1 VAKKVVLAYSGGL
14 DTSVAVRWMTEE
26 WGTEVVAVA
35 ADVGQGGDFGSLRGR
50 ALAAG
55 AVEAVVVDCR
65 EEYARDFVAPALKA
79 NARYEGK
86 YPLVSSLSRPVIA
99 RHLVAAARQFG
110 ADAIAHGCTGKG
122 NDQVRFEVSSRAL
135 APDLEVL
142 APVRSWGLTRDDS
155 IGYAERYGIPVTVT
169 RDSPYSIDQN
179 LWGRTI
185 ECGVLEDPWQQPPE
199 EVFELTTPTASG
211 PTEMVIGF
219 EAGLPVT
226 VDGRALPL
234 HELVAE
240 VSRVV
245 GSYGWGRIDMVE
257 NRRVGIK
264 SREVYECPGALA
276 LIMAHSDLEDLTL
289 ERDLAHEKA
298 RLEPRWAELVYDGL
312 WFSPLKAA
320 LDAFIDD
327 SQRHVTGEVR
337 LRCELPGRCF
347 VAGRRS
353 PVGLYDY
360 DLATYESAD
369 RFHHEDAAG
378 FVRLWGL
385 GIETWAARQTTADPP
400 PAPVASPTATAPTP
414 VPPPSPAGMADRLD
428 LP

>member
-1 VAKKVVLAYSGGL
+1 MAKRVVLAYSGGL
-14 DTSVAVRWMTEE
+14 DTSVAVRWMIEE
-26 WGTEVVAVA
+26 WGVEVVALA
-35 ADVGQGGDFGSLRGR
+35 ADVGQGGDFEAVRRR
-50 ALAAG
+50 ALDAG

-65 EEYARDFVAPALKA
+65 EEFARDFVAPALKA

-99 RHLVAAARQFG
+99 RHLVAAAREHG
-110 ADAIAHGCTGKG
+110 ADAVAHGCTGKG
-122 NDQVRFEVSSRAL
+122 NDQVRFEVSTRAL

-142 APVRSWGLTRDDS
+142 APVRVWGLTREES
-155 IGYAERYGIPVTVT
+155 IGYAERVGIPVTVT
-169 RDSPYSIDQN
+169 RSSPYSIDQN

-185 ECGVLEDPWQQPPE
+185 ECGVLEDPWAQPPE
-199 EVFELTTPTASG
+199 EVFELTTPTATD
-211 PTEMVIGF
+211 PVEMVIGF

-226 VDGRALPL
+226 VDGQSLPL

-245 GSYGWGRIDMVE
+245 GSFGWGRIDMVE

-276 LIMAHSDLEDLTL
+276 LLMAHADLEDLTL
-289 ERDLAHEKA
+289 ERDLAHETA
-298 RLEPRWAELVYDGL
+298 RLEPRYAELVYDGL
-312 WFSPLKAA
+312 WYSPLKRA
-320 LDAFIDD
+320 LDAFVDE

-337 LRCELPGRCF
+337 LRCEQPGRCL

-360 DLATYESAD
+360 DLAPYEAAD
-369 RFHHEDAAG
+369 RFHHGDAAG

-385 GIETWAARQTTADPP
+385 GVETWATRQGGARGPDDGG
-400 PAPVASPTATAPTP
+400 PV
-414 VPPPSPAGMADRLD
+414 GG
-428 LP
+428 